1 MTHKTAS
8 ATLWNGM
15 PSANDLYGIIS
26 VPFLPKHRPRDFEWI
41 SSAPTW
47 MIFAKGKYL
56 EVEENI
62 FMILLLGRPCSRVC
76 LRFGNSQLKGST
88 HIIISHYTITTK
100 NALIVCWTKSC
111 STQWH
116 QSNSFHSQKNCLEP
130 WEGEMVS
137 ALCLHWNAM
146 GSSEESRLLQK
157 FLQIFLGWSGLWWN
171 SLKIRK
177 FSVTTGSKAEA
188 VHARH
193 PNAIDLV
200 WLPVIAS
207 ADQFYSASQFQR
219 KDFLFLL
226 FLWILLDC
234 LFGASK
240 RCTCVWTQSG
250 FLIPSSR
257 FSSRLFT
264 VSSTAS
270 HLE

>member
-41 SSAPTW
+41 SSAPAW

-76 LRFGNSQLKGST
+76 LRFGNSRLKAST
-88 HIIISHYTITTK
+88 HNIISHYTITTK
-100 NALIVCWTKSC
+100 NALIVCWTK
-111 STQWH
+111 
-116 QSNSFHSQKNCLEP
+116 QKFCLEP

-146 GSSEESRLLQK
+146 GSSEGSRLLQK

-177 FSVTTGSKAEA
+177 FSVTTGSKAGA

-193 PNAIDLV
+193 PNAIDLP
-200 WLPVIAS
+200 WLPLIAS
-207 ADQFYSASQFQR
+207 AA
-219 KDFLFLL
+219 
-226 FLWILLDC
+226 
-234 LFGASK
+234 
-240 RCTCVWTQSG
+240 
-250 FLIPSSR
+250 R
-257 FSSRLFT
+257 F
-264 VSSTAS
+264 
-270 HLE
+270 